1 MYDPHYNFF
10 GLVASAMAALER
22 CAACPADVAAFLAA
36 LGYPPNV
43 AREAARLA
51 GKPRLA

>member
-1 MYDPHYNFF
+1 MYDPNSNFF

-36 LGYPPNV
+36 LVTAPIPTQQELSTVYI
-43 AREAARLA
+43 
-51 GKPRLA
+51 